1 MVYIFTG
8 KVAVAVQDH
17 SIRLE
22 DHFLDV
28 LSVEIANY
36 ERIAHLFEDA
46 EDARFAL
53 DPMLVDSRKLTRSFI
68 RQKKVPVGGR
78 GPYVVFCRRRGRGE
92 PGESFSDSV
101 QQWYGEELIIRAIKK
116 ITDRGFYS
124 RLQVEE
130 IVESIGSSGWVPAG
144 VESGNLDG

>member
-1 MVYIFTG
+1 M
-8 KVAVAVQDH
+8 QDH

-68 RQKKVPVGGR
+68 RQNKVPVGGR

-92 PGESFSDSV
+92 PGETFSNSV
-101 QQWYGEELIIRAIKK
+101 QHWYGEEIIVRAIKK
-116 ITDRGFYS
+116 IADRGFYS
-124 RLQVEE
+124 RLQVEDV
-130 IVESIGSSGWVPAG
+130 VESIGKSGWVPAG

>member
-1 MVYIFTG
+1 M
-8 KVAVAVQDH
+8 KDH

-68 RQKKVPVGGR
+68 RQRKVPVGGR
-78 GPYVVFCRRRGRGE
+78 WPYVVFCRRRGKGA
-92 PGESFSDSV
+92 PGESFSGSV
-101 QQWYGEELIIRAIKK
+101 QQWYGEELIVRAIKK

-130 IVESIGSSGWVPAG
+130 VVESIGNSGWVPSDSDNG
-144 VESGNLDG
+144 TLYG

>member
-1 MVYIFTG
+1 MRD
-8 KVAVAVQDH
+8 Q

-53 DPMLVDSRKLTRSFI
+53 DPMLVDSRKLTRSFM

-78 GPYVVFCRRRGRGE
+78 GPYVVFCRRRGKGE
-92 PGESFSDSV
+92 PGESFSGSV
-101 QQWYGEELIIRAIKK
+101 QQWYGEEMILRAIKK
-116 ITDRGFYS
+116 ITDRGFYT
-124 RLQVEE
+124 RFQVEE
-130 IVESIGSSGWVPAG
+130 VVASIGNSGWVPADSD
-144 VESGNLDG
+144 SGTLNG